1 MGNRKITGNLNVTGD
16 ILQNGAAILPLPAIA
31 SGDAGKALI
40 VNSAEDGTEWSDIGG
55 GGAAELAESIT
66 YADLK
71 TKRDGGTLE
80 PGKWYRITDYEFV
93 TTNSYS
99 SANHPYDIIV
109 RADSASTL
117 DENAFAAKRAG
128 DTYFTDDDRL
138 ESWKLK
144 YDMTG
149 STTLY
154 EWAPSTG
161 HKGIVYRLIDQN
173 GNDAPID
180 FKNALHSG
188 YYLFSATDGGTV
200 DYSRAKANYNCSG
213 NYIAPQVSS
222 RKNYFPRLYF
232 LAAPGLEVEN
242 NTLSSFFGGSSA
254 SFNLFRGMKDTV
266 FFGRCLDFS
275 ATSGGTNLERCSFFG
290 NHYSMRLSG
299 YAISCVFSGVT
310 ENLNLAGQQYNT
322 FLGHCYNITL
332 GSYSE
337 SNLFVDSHDISLG
350 NYAKNN
356 HFADSS
362 YITASTSYIQDS
374 KAENVR
380 SISFNWAQ
388 TPSSSYPLNFDI
400 VPGTKNLTLNNVNG
414 RLQYRQTF
422 GGTDGITFQLTAQTD
437 LTLTANDAEYYRD
450 GNRMTLRAAI
460 EISKSSSADS
470 HVYEIGRFKGF
481 SADLLGSIPTSTA
494 GDEAIVDT
502 KAAKAF
508 YIQSGFGIL
517 ASDLPL
523 ILKKDASNN
532 ELVLAANVDSIT
544 AGLRHLVNFESTL
557 LISPNI
563 VTAAS

>member
-1 MGNRKITGNLNVTGD
+1 MATRKITGDLNVTGN
-16 ILQNGAAILPLPAIA
+16 ILKDGRLVNILPTIA

-40 VNSAEDGTEWSDIGG
+40 VNSAEDGAEWSEIGG

-71 TKRDGGTLE
+71 TKRDGGILE

-93 TTNSYS
+93 TTSSYS

-117 DENAFAAKRAG
+117 NENAFAAKRAG

-149 STTLY
+149 STDLY

-180 FKNALHSG
+180 FKNALHGG
-188 YYLFSATDGGTV
+188 YYLFSASDGGTV
-200 DYSRAKANYNCSG
+200 DYSRAKANYNCAN
-213 NYIAPQVSS
+213 NYIAPQVLS
-222 RKNYFPRLYF
+222 RKNYFPHLYF
-232 LAAPGLEVEN
+232 LAAPGLEVRN
-242 NTLSSFFGGSSA
+242 NTLACLFGEASA
-254 SFNLFRGMKDTV
+254 TFSLFRGMKNTK
-266 FFGRCLDFS
+266 FFGQCVGFS
-275 ATSGGTNLERCSFFG
+275 ATAGGANLEQCSFFG
-290 NHYSMRLSG
+290 AHSSTKISG
-299 YAISCVFSGVT
+299 YAVGCVFSGTT
-310 ENLNLAGQQYNT
+310 ENLNLAHQQYNT
-322 FLGHCYNITL
+322 FLGHCHNITL
-332 GSYSE
+332 GTYSE
-337 SNLFVDSHDISLG
+337 SNLFIDSHDITLG
-350 NYAKNN
+350 TYAKNN
-356 HFADSS
+356 HFANSS
-362 YITASTSYIQDS
+362 YISMGVGYVQDS
-374 KAENVR
+374 KAENAR

-388 TPSSSYPLNFDI
+388 SPSSSYPINFDI
-400 VPGTKNLTLNNVNG
+400 VPGTKNLTLNDVNG

-437 LTLTANDAEYYRD
+437 LTLTANNAEYYRD

-460 EISKSSSADS
+460 EISKSASADL

-481 SADLLGSIPTSTA
+481 SADLLGAIPASTA
-494 GDEAIVDT
+494 GEEAIVDT

-508 YIQSGFGIL
+508 YIQSGFGVL

-523 ILKKDASNN
+523 ILKKDAANN
-532 ELVLAANVDSIT
+532 ELVLAVNIDSLT
-544 AGLRHLVNFESTL
+544 DGLRYLVNFESTL

-563 VTAAS
+563 VAAAS

>member
-1 MGNRKITGNLNVTGD
+1 MATRKITGDLNVTGN
-16 ILQNGAAILPLPAIA
+16 ILKNGSVVNILPTIA

-40 VNSAEDGTEWSDIGG
+40 VNSAEDGAEWSEIGG

-71 TKRDGGTLE
+71 TKRDEGTLE

-93 TTNSYS
+93 TTSSYS

-117 DENAFAAKRAG
+117 NENAFAAKRAG

-149 STTLY
+149 STDLY

-180 FKNALHSG
+180 FKNALHGG
-188 YYLFSATDGGTV
+188 YYLFSASDGGTV
-200 DYSRAKANYNCSG
+200 DYSRAKANYNCSN
-213 NYIAPQVSS
+213 NYIAPQISS
-222 RKNYFPRLYF
+222 KKNYFPHLYF
-232 LAAPGLEVEN
+232 LAFSSLDVEN
-242 NTLSSFFGGSSA
+242 NTLSCFFGDNSA
-254 SFNLFRGMKDTV
+254 PFSLFRGMKNTK
-266 FFGRCLDFS
+266 FFGRCLGFS
-275 ATSGGTNLERCSFFG
+275 ATEGGTNLDQCSFFG
-290 NHYSMRLSG
+290 AHYSMKLTG
-299 YAISCVFSGVT
+299 FVNQCLFSGT
-310 ENLNLAGQQYNT
+310 TDKLNLGPQEYNT
-322 FLGHCYNITL
+322 FLGHCYNISL
-332 GSYSE
+332 GKYSE
-337 SNLFVDSHDISLG
+337 SNLFVNSHDITLG
-350 NYAKNN
+350 NYAKYN
-356 HFADSS
+356 HFENSS
-362 YITASTSYIQDS
+362 YISTGVGCIQNS
-374 KAENVR
+374 NAENAR

-460 EISKSSSADS
+460 EISKSASADL
-470 HVYEIGRFKGF
+470 HVYEVGRFKGF
-481 SADLLGSIPTSTA
+481 STDLLGAVPTSTA
-494 GDEAIVDT
+494 GEEAIVDT
-502 KAAKAF
+502 QAAKAF

-523 ILKKDASNN
+523 ILKKDAANN

-544 AGLRHLVNFESTL
+544 AGLRHLVNFEATL

-563 VTAAS
+563 VTTAS